1 MERKE
6 EKRNYIQPELVGFPV
21 HMGSLFT
28 TGERVVK
35 EYSYNNLMNISA
47 SEKTK

>member
-6 EKRNYIQPELVGFPV
+6 EKKNYIQHELVGFPV
-21 HMGSLFT
+21 HMGSLFRS
-28 TGERVVK
+28 GERVVK

-47 SEKTK
+47 CEKSQ